1 MKTFGALILGA
12 LMVLAGVVLLG
23 MVRRMQPDALG
34 MGLGL
39 LLGMLAGLP
48 TALLVIAGGR
58 RGRGCEPNPDRYQF
72 TYPTETAQ
80 RQPGTALTYRQPSP
94 VVYYRDEVGNDW
106 RVEDWPQLTGGK

>member
-1 MKTFGALILGA
+1 MRVFFGLLLAGLMILG
-12 LMVLAGVVLLG
+12 GVVLLG
-23 MVRRMQPDALG
+23 MVRTMQPDGLG
-34 MGLGL
+34 MSLGL
-39 LLGMLAGLP
+39 LVGMMAGLP